1 MMKSKKTDKK
11 LLHLICKSFT
21 LLNKNDRKTVI
32 NRKIALEAM
41 PSIRKLIPRIINSF
55 PKAYSKHA
63 RAGVRTYKDA
73 LGVLREALRFGDRRL
88 ASNRE
93 YLWVK
98 DLKKQVYYYTY
109 RIA

>member
-1 MMKSKKTDKK
+1 MKSKKTDMK
-11 LLHLICKSFT
+11 LLNLICKSFT
-21 LLNKNDRKTVI
+21 LLSKDDRKTVI
-32 NRKIALEAM
+32 DRETALGAI
-41 PSIRKLIPRIINSF
+41 PSIHKLIPRIINSY

-88 ASNRE
+88 ASKRE
-93 YLWVK
+93 YRWDK
-98 DLKKQVYYYTY
+98 HLKKQVHYYTY

>member
-1 MMKSKKTDKK
+1 MI
-11 LLHLICKSFT
+11 HLICKSFS
-21 LLNKNDRKTVI
+21 LLSIDDRKTVI
-32 NRKIALEAM
+32 DRETALSAI
-41 PSIRKLIPRIINSF
+41 PLIHKLIPRIINGY

-88 ASNRE
+88 ASKRE
-93 YLWVK
+93 YIWNK
-98 DLKKQVYYYTY
+98 DLKKQFHYYTY

>member
-1 MMKSKKTDKK
+1 MKSKKTDKK

-21 LLNKNDRKTVI
+21 LLSKDDRKTVI
-32 NRKIALEAM
+32 DRETALGAI
-41 PSIRKLIPRIINSF
+41 PLIHKLIPRIINSY

-98 DLKKQVYYYTY
+98 QLKSKSTTIHTV
-109 RIA
+109 